1 MAYKE
6 ENIDIVFDLILERI
20 ENGEALRNILK
31 DENMPSSR
39 TFYKWLKEDEVK
51 VKLYEESTT
60 LRSEA
65 LFDKMFEIANN
76 TELGEVTKLTV
87 NGLEVTT
94 SDMIAHR
101 RLKIDV
107 IKWGLSKVNPKK
119 YGDKIQTEHSG
130 EIKSSNLSN
139 MSTDELIKRA
149 GLIKKING

>member
-1 MAYKE
+1 MAYTE
-6 ENIDIVFDLILERI
+6 ENKEKIFSLICDELEK
-20 ENGEALRNILK
+20 GYSLRSILRR
-31 DENMPSSR
+31 ENMPSSR

-76 TELGEVTKLTV
+76 TELGEVTKLTA

-107 IKWGLSKVNPKK
+107 IKWGLSKLNPKK